1 MKNIYFIFI
10 AFFSLTI
17 TIFAGEKKVMVE
29 IFTNSHCPLC
39 PPSHTTIDN
48 YLNSGNS
55 DKIEFIYYHMA
66 FPYSTDEL
74 YQHNTAD
81 ASAKNNFYGPF
92 SSTPKAF
99 FDGTLVSNSY
109 NNWGN
114 NLDQLAAGPSSFDI
128 SLSGQY
134 TSDNLSIFADV
145 TQTNSITSSTT
156 TINYI
161 VVEDLT
167 YQGNNGITNHKN
179 VMRKIVNPEGE
190 LFSTTQNETV
200 KLLETISINPV
211 WATENLKIIVF
222 IQDKSSKEI
231 LQASSISYS
240 ELALTNVSENKNLM
254 NNFELSQN
262 YPNPFNPTTTIK
274 YTVPSN
280 VKSQTSNVET
290 HLRLEVFDVLGKA
303 VATLVDQKQKP
314 GNYSVS
320 FDGTNL
326 SSGIYYYTLTSGF
339 FSKTKKM
346 IIMK

>member
-1 MKNIYFIFI
+1 MKRINYIFI
-10 AFFSLTI
+10 AFFIFT
-17 TIFAGEKKVMVE
+17 TAIFAGGKKVLVE

-55 DKIEFIYYHMA
+55 EKIEFIYYHMA
-66 FPYSTDEL
+66 FPYSSDQL

-92 SSTPKAF
+92 SSTPRAF

-109 NNWGN
+109 NSWGS
-114 NLDQLAAGPSSFDI
+114 NLDQLAAVTSSFDI
-128 SLSGQY
+128 SLSGEY
-134 TSDNLSIFADV
+134 TAENFTIYAYV
-145 TQTNSITSSTT
+145 TQTSAVTSSGLN
-156 TINYI
+156 INYV

-190 LFSTTQNETV
+190 LFNSALNETV
-200 KLLETISINPV
+200 NLSKTISLNSA

-231 LQASSISYS
+231 FEASSISFS
-240 ELALTNVSENKNLM
+240 EFSLTDVNENKNII
-254 NNFELSQN
+254 NEFELSQN
-262 YPNPFNPTTTIK
+262 YPNPFNPITTIK
-274 YTVPSN
+274 YTVPSY
-280 VKSQTSNVET
+280 VRSQTSNVEANI
-290 HLRLEVFDVLGKA
+290 RLDVFDILGRV
-303 VATLVDQKQKP
+303 VATLVNQKQKP
-314 GNYSVS
+314 GNYSVR
-320 FDGTNL
+320 FNAADL
-326 SSGIYYYTLTSGF
+326 SSGIYYYRLSSGVI
-339 FSKTKKM
+339 SETRKM